1 MHHVYADKRLV
12 ARNRLRRRIMGKELE
27 VKLKNEDL
35 SYNLTF
41 KEVVDIL
48 KTIDNS
54 PCKELH
60 LELADLKLML
70 VKK

>member
-1 MHHVYADKRLV
+1 
-12 ARNRLRRRIMGKELE
+12 MGKELE
-27 VKLKNEDL
+27 IELDKEHL

-41 KEVVDIL
+41 KEVTDIL

-60 LELADLKLML
+60 LELGDLKLM
-70 VKK
+70 VEKK

>member
-1 MHHVYADKRLV
+1 MYHAHADKRLV
-12 ARNRLRRRIMGKELE
+12 GSHWLRRRIMGKELE
-27 VKLKNEDL
+27 IELDKEHL

-41 KEVVDIL
+41 KEVTDIL

-60 LELADLKLML
+60 LELGDLKLM
-70 VKK
+70 VEKK